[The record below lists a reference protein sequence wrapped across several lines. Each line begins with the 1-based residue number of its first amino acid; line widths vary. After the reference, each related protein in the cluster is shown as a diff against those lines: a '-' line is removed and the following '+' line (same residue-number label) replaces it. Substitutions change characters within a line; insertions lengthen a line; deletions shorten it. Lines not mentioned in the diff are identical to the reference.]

1 MATPAANLE
10 SCVAALDLIQA
21 AVGEAT
27 NISYGIS
34 TKFSQML
41 SELQNSTAA
50 LELMMQSIDRISTE
64 LSKNDGKKEESK
76 PVESIAKSDI
86 QEIVS
91 AVNSVKDAVNS
102 ANASIGL
109 LVPELSKIDMT
120 IKIMANGL
128 YQQLA
133 RVNNNIIN
141 ASNASASVSS
151 TSIANIE
158 QRAIEISSYMAMAQ
172 SSLSSIASDSTNSM
186 ITLTAIS
193 QGIIALENS
202 IVNLLNGIAIEA
214 VGINSR
220 LDALLS
226 AVSTI
231 SASGSGSLNIAPI
244 IAELQNI
251 ANLIVDLDS
260 TLVMV
265 GNNIVAQIQ
274 MIPGGTTT
282 VSVTGVETR
291 LDQTNQL
298 LDNINNWLDILN
310 ANLLGGFDVID
321 ARSVGTQDLL
331 VRQLDEIAQKIQN
344 GGRGPGQDFKG
355 GRKELPAIR
364 PFLDSLKGGII
375 TATMEGGKQLVN
387 VFNAIK
393 STAKGGMEA
402 GGVAGAAG
410 ALAGGAMAA
419 FASLPSI
426 LGSVVSMISQFVS
439 ALDPAVMQQLQL
451 AMSDLMATI
460 GIGLR
465 PIIQAVIPIIRMFA
479 NVLKPV
485 MDALAPV
492 MQELANA
499 LIEMAVPYI
508 MLWAE
513 AIFNLIP
520 VIESLIPLFFD
531 FADILTASMPV
542 ISFVLDMFARTLQ
555 LAIGVFYSLLAG
567 IKTVIAGI
575 IDAGAWLVSWVSK
588 SKSDAMK
595 GAANAVR
602 ASADKS
608 AEAAYKAFQKAVG
621 PREKL
626 DFGKRQDTTG
636 MAAKQASYS
645 GIADLGKNLMQAA
658 FGSSTQE
665 AALNTANNTKRIA
678 DKMDALV
685 ARVGGGP
692 AQERRMAGVRR

>member
-50 LELMMQSIDRISTE
+50 LELMMQSIDRLSTE

-76 PVESIAKSDI
+76 PVESVAKSDI

-91 AVNSVKDAVNS
+91 AVNSVRDAVNS

-120 IKIMANGL
+120 IKVMANGL

-186 ITLTAIS
+186 ISLTAIS
-193 QGIIALENS
+193 QGILGLENS
-202 IVNLLNGIAIEA
+202 TINSLAAINAEA
-214 VGINSR
+214 IGINSR
-220 LDALLS
+220 LDSLIT

-331 VRQLDEIAQKIQN
+331 VKQLDEIAQKIQN

-393 STAKGGMEA
+393 STAKGGMEV
-402 GGVAGAAG
+402 GGIAGAAG
-410 ALAGGAMAA
+410 ALAGGAITAL
-419 FASLPSI
+419 ASLPSI

-439 ALDPAVMQQLQL
+439 ALDPAVMQQLQT

-460 GIGLR
+460 GIGFR
-465 PIIQAVIPIIRMFA
+465 PLMQAVIPIVRKFA
-479 NVLKPV
+479 DVLKPV
-485 MDALAPV
+485 MDTLAPV
-492 MQELANA
+492 MEQLGNA
-499 LIEMAVPYI
+499 IIDIAVPY
-508 MLWAE
+508 MLIWAQ
-513 AIFNLIP
+513 AIQNLIP
-520 VIESLIPLFFD
+520 VVESLIPLFTD
-531 FADILTASMPV
+531 FAEMITDAMPG
-542 ISFVLDMFARTLQ
+542 ITFALDMFARGLQ
-555 LAIGVFYSLLAG
+555 LLVGVFFTVLAA
-567 IKTVIAGI
+567 IKNTVAGI
-575 IDAGAWLVSWVSK
+575 IDLGAWLISFISK
-588 SKSDAMK
+588 SKSESMK
-595 GAANAVR
+595 SGASALR
-602 ASADKS
+602 ASADRN

-621 PREKL
+621 PRQATTL
-626 DFGKRQDTTG
+626 GKPQDTTA

-658 FGSSTQE
+658 FGSSSQE
-665 AALNTANNTKRIA
+665 AALNTAKFTERTANGVEK
-678 DKMDALV
+678 LV
-685 ARVGGGP
+685 ARMGGGP
-692 AQERRMAGVRR
+692 AQEKKMAGVRK

>member
-50 LELMMQSIDRISTE
+50 LELMMQSIDRLSTE
-64 LSKNDGKKEESK
+64 LSKNDVKKEEVK

-91 AVNSVKDAVNS
+91 AVNSVRDAVNS

-120 IKIMANGL
+120 IKVMANGL

-141 ASNASASVSS
+141 AANASASVSS

-158 QRAIEISSYMAMAQ
+158 QRATEISSYLAMAQ

-231 SASGSGSLNIAPI
+231 SASGSGALNITPI

-282 VSVTGVETR
+282 VTVTGVETR

-310 ANLLGGFDVID
+310 ANLLGGFDIID

-344 GGRGPGQDFKG
+344 GGRGPGQEFKG

-402 GGVAGAAG
+402 GGVAGATG
-410 ALAGGAMAA
+410 ALAGGAAA
-419 FASLPSI
+419 ALASLPSI
-426 LGSVVSMISQFVS
+426 LGAVVSMVSQFVS
-439 ALDPAVMQQLQL
+439 ALDPAVTQQLQT

-465 PIIQAVIPIIRMFA
+465 PIIQAVIPIVRMFA
-479 NVLKPV
+479 NALKPV
-485 MDALAPV
+485 MDALVPV
-492 MQELANA
+492 MQELGNA
-499 LIEMAVPYI
+499 LIDMAVPYI
-508 MLWAE
+508 MMWAE
-513 AIFNLIP
+513 SIYNLIP
-520 VIESLIPLFFD
+520 VVESLIPLFFD
-531 FADILTASMPV
+531 FAEILTGSMPI
-542 ISFVLDMFARTLQ
+542 ISFVLDMFARTLNMV
-555 LAIGVFYSLLAG
+555 IGVFYSLLAG

-588 SKSDAMK
+588 SKADAMK

-608 AEAAYKAFQKAVG
+608 AEAAYKAFQRAVG

-626 DFGKRQDTTG
+626 DLGKRQDTTG

-658 FGSSTQE
+658 FGSSAQE
-665 AALNTANNTKRIA
+665 AAMNTANNTKRMA
-678 DKMDALV
+678 DGMDKLV
-685 ARVGGGP
+685 ARMGGGP
-692 AQERRMAGVRR
+692 AQEKKMAGVRK